1 MIKKNNKKIYAENVT
16 TIAPDCKTLQS
27 QYCDLLKQSKK
38 LIKECQEAVNDLE
51 NFRTDFTNTKNEY
64 DAARKKWFDKKSN
77 NKEKNDYNNENEDGS
92 AETDLFYIENVRK
105 QITKLRKDKPEG
117 FQKTIDDLHSK
128 NEKIFGTYH
137 KETNPL
143 GCIKLLRDLK
153 NMETSLQKAEF
164 DLTKQINKLK
174 NDYREVQGNIT
185 DKKSA
190 INETKG
196 CSIPTCP

>member
-1 MIKKNNKKIYAENVT
+1 MIKKNNKKI
-16 TIAPDCKTLQS
+16 IAPDCKTLQS
-27 QYCDLLKQSKK
+27 QYCDLLKQSNE
-38 LIKECQEAVNDLE
+38 LIKKCQSAFDDLE
-51 NFRTDFTNTKNEY
+51 NFRTDFTSTKNEY
-64 DAARKKWFDKKSN
+64 DVARKKWFDKKSD
-77 NKEKNDYNNENEDGS
+77 NKEKNDFLKENKDGS

-137 KETNPL
+137 KQTNPL

-153 NMETSLQKAEF
+153 NMETSLQLLEF
-164 DLTKQINKLK
+164 SLNKEINTLK
-174 NDYREVQGNIT
+174 DDYRKVQENIT